1 MRLPKTEKDKIALLL
16 RLASKPVNRGTNVLC
31 ECCGTK
37 PSVWAGNYIGF
48 KYVEKDKD
56 WPVSTRTE
64 SFLIP
69 DEDGALLIEWDDK

>member
-1 MRLPKTEKDKIALLL
+1 MRLPKTEKDKIALLK
-16 RLASKPVNRGTNVLC
+16 RLASKPVEVNSPTLC

-37 PSVWAGNYIGF
+37 PSTITTRYIGYT
-48 KYVEKDKD
+48 YVEKDRD

-69 DEDGALLIEWDDK
+69 DKDGALLIEWDDK